1 MGYLAMQTP
10 QYRDRQTPRAD
21 FQEFVELVGSAAE
34 ATYQPHDMASHA
46 RAMITHDVAELHGG
60 SIDQAA
66 GAVEAELLVVV
77 AEHDHSV
84 TPGAA
89 LQFAELV
96 GAETLVLTSDCGHLA
111 FSCELDTVR
120 TEVQRF
126 LGR

>member
-1 MGYLAMQTP
+1 
-10 QYRDRQTPRAD
+10 
-21 FQEFVELVGSAAE
+21 
-34 ATYQPHDMASHA
+34 
-46 RAMITHDVAELHGG
+46 MITHDVAELYGG

-66 GAVEAELLVVV
+66 DAVEAELLIVV
-77 AEHDHSV
+77 AEHDQSV

-89 LQFAELV
+89 LQFAELID
-96 GAETLVLTSDCGHLA
+96 AETLLLTSDCGHLA